1 MTHLY
6 RATTALLLLL
16 CTIAT
21 FAQGALKGKV
31 FDAYNQSPLSGA
43 DVVFSNG
50 TATTTDENGNFM
62 LACSNDS
69 LTISF
74 IGYEPFQLLIK
85 NCDRELSVGLIPSF
99 YNLNTVTVSATPSG
113 SAPILREPQSISP
126 LTRREMLRGN
136 NLFLENAL
144 NLVTGVRMEK
154 RTMSGG
160 QRITIRGYGN
170 GTNFNGTGYK
180 AYLNDIPLTDAEG
193 TTILDDVDFSLLG
206 KLDAIKGPASSL
218 YGTGIGGVIKMYTLR
233 PEPGVTKLTQ
243 ELIGGSYGL
252 LRSNTRLE
260 NATGNSSIL
269 LNYGHQDYDSYR
281 VNSASKKD
289 YMTFTGDF
297 RPNDR
302 QVFTAYL
309 AYNNSK
315 EGLAGQLDSIEFNTK
330 QNVAEPPYLSNKGHV
345 NIESFRTSLGHEYR
359 FTNWLSNR
367 TSAFYSGYTLDQ
379 AFAVGQS
386 SNNVQNFGAR
396 TEFRLSIPAGSV
408 HLNGVVGGEFQRTVA
423 FKKSYGLTN
432 AILGALRGD
441 LETATQQGSA
451 FTEWDLQ
458 LPADFMLT
466 AGASLN
472 YITYDIT
479 DRLTN
484 SGNPTHPD
492 QSGTKR
498 FDAVVTP
505 RVALSKVF
513 NDKVSAYVA
522 YSSGYSPPTSG
533 SVVIA
538 AIGEVNKNIKPE
550 KGNQIEVGTK
560 GNLLQGKLSYQLAW
574 FNLTVDDKLVS
585 QAVTDD
591 KGSVLY
597 TITTNV
603 GKQQNQGVELALSYA
618 IFNDPNKPLSLLRP
632 FVNYTYSDFT
642 YKNFKSDNNN
652 DAKTID
658 YSGNDIVGVPPSVLS
673 AGLDIGLKWGFY
685 LYTTYQYVDKMPITN
700 DNKHYADAY
709 GLLSSKLGYKA
720 NIGKHFEINLYGG
733 GENLT
738 NELFYNMVF
747 LNANF
752 NGAPPKIY
760 LPGPYKATF
769 YGGGSLSFKF

>member
-1 MTHLY
+1 MSNLY
-6 RATTALLLLL
+6 RAAIASLLVILSTA
-16 CTIAT
+16 A
-21 FAQGALKGKV
+21 FAQGDLKGKV
-31 FDAYNQSPLSGA
+31 FDAYNLSPLAGA
-43 DVVFSNG
+43 DVFFANG
-50 TATTTDENGNFM
+50 TAAVTDENGDFT

-69 LTISF
+69 LSISF
-74 IGYEPFQLLIK
+74 AGYEPFQLLIK

-99 YNLNTVTVSATPSG
+99 YNLNTVTVSASPSG
-113 SAPILREPQSISP
+113 NSSILREPQSISP

-243 ELIGGSYGL
+243 EVIGGSYGL
-252 LRSNTRLE
+252 LRTNTRLE
-260 NATGNSSIL
+260 SAENQSSIL

-281 VNSASKKD
+281 VNSASEKD
-289 YMTFTGDF
+289 YLTFTGDF

-302 QVFTAYL
+302 QIFTAYI

-315 EGLAGQLDSIEFNTK
+315 EGLAGQLDSIQFNTK
-330 QNVAEPPYLSNKGHV
+330 QNAAEPPYLANKGHV
-345 NIESFRTSLGHEYR
+345 NIESFRTSLAHEYR
-359 FTNWLSNR
+359 FANWLSNR

-386 SNNVQNFGAR
+386 SNQVQNFGAR
-396 TEFRLSIPAGSV
+396 SEFRLVFPLGTVQI
-408 HLNGVVGGEFQRTVA
+408 NGVVGGEFQRTLA
-423 FKKSYGLTN
+423 FKKSYGLAN
-432 AILGALRGD
+432 AVLGALRGD

-451 FTEWDLQ
+451 FTEWDVR
-458 LPADFMLT
+458 LPANFLLT

-472 YITYDIT
+472 YVTYDII

-484 SGNPTHPD
+484 SGNPMHAD
-492 QSGTKR
+492 QSGTKK
-498 FDAVVTP
+498 FDSVVSP

-513 NDKVSAYVA
+513 NDKISAYVA

-538 AIGEVNKNIKPE
+538 AIGQVNTDLKPE
-550 KGNQIEVGTK
+550 KGNQLEIGTK
-560 GNLLQGKLSYQLAW
+560 GNLLDGKLSYQLAW
-574 FNLTVDDKLVS
+574 FNLMVEDKLVS

-597 TITTNV
+597 TFSTNV
-603 GKQQNQGVELALSYA
+603 GKQENQGVELALSYA

-632 FVNYTYSDFT
+632 FINYTYSDFT
-642 YKNFKSDNNN
+642 YKNYKSDNNDN
-652 DAKTID
+652 NKTID
-658 YSGNDIVGVPPSVLS
+658 YSGKDVVGIPPSVLS
-673 AGLDIGLKWGFY
+673 AGVDIALKWGIY

-700 DNKHYADAY
+700 DNNHFAESY
-709 GLLSSKLGYKA
+709 GLLSSKLGYRT
-720 NIGKHFEINLYGG
+720 NLGKHFEINVYGG

-738 NELFYNMVF
+738 NELYYNMVF

-760 LPGPYKATF
+760 LPGPYKSTF
-769 YGGGSLSFKF
+769 YGGGSLSYKF